1 MSITMKD
8 YIFLVPIGAIAIAAV
23 LMLQRYLRYG
33 SMLGMAVGARV
44 ARSVGRV
51 ETERAMGTRRTLE
64 VHVLEP
70 EPGGHSMV
78 AVGETTRG
86 SGSYK
91 FSAIKLSGEQ
101 ARLLAQL
108 LEQAAKG

>member
-1 MSITMKD
+1 MDD
-8 YIFLVPIGAIAIAAV
+8 YVFLIPLVILLGAFA
-23 LMLQRYLRYG
+23 LMAHRYWRYG

-44 ARSVGRV
+44 ARSVGKV
-51 ETERAMGTRRTLE
+51 ETERAMGTRRMLE
-64 VHVLEP
+64 VHVLEAD
-70 EPGGHSMV
+70 PGGHTMV

-86 SGSYK
+86 AGSYK

-101 ARLLAQL
+101 ARQLAHL

>member
-1 MSITMKD
+1 MQD
-8 YIFLVPIGAIAIAAV
+8 YFFLVPIGAIAIAAV
-23 LMLQRYLRYG
+23 LMLHRYLRYG

-44 ARSVGRV
+44 ARSVGKV
-51 ETERAMGTRRTLE
+51 ETERALGTRRTLE

-70 EPGGHSMV
+70 EPGAHSMV

-91 FSAIKLSGEQ
+91 FSAIKLSAEQ
-101 ARLLAQL
+101 ARQLAQL
-108 LEQAAKG
+108 LEQAARG

>member
-1 MSITMKD
+1 MD
-8 YIFLVPIGAIAIAAV
+8 EHFFLIPVVILLGAIV
-23 LMLQRYLRYG
+23 LMVHRYLRFG

-44 ARSVGRV
+44 GRSVGKV
-51 ETERAMGTRRTLE
+51 ETERAMGTRRILE

-70 EPGGHSMV
+70 EPGAPSMV

-86 SGSYK
+86 TGTYK
-91 FSAIKLSGEQ
+91 FAAIKLSAEQ
-101 ARLLAQL
+101 ARQLAQL

>member
-1 MSITMKD
+1 MDD
-8 YIFLVPIGAIAIAAV
+8 YVFLIPVVILLGACV
-23 LMLQRYLRYG
+23 LMVHRYFRFG

-44 ARSVGRV
+44 ARSVGKV
-51 ETERAMGTRRTLE
+51 ETERAMGTRRILE

-101 ARLLAQL
+101 ARQLAQL